1 MQYIRIPCIQVCL
14 HVCAWVRVCV
24 SNTHGKSRIFLS
36 FISLSTWM
44 RTKVKKTTTT
54 VKNMRIHVRRN
65 MYYSFYAIRMLN
77 AASESTLAK
86 EILRRRCMD
95 LNEKCSNPFL
105 FLAICQIVLCFWS
118 LPLPR
123 TRQLV
128 HPVSQAHPYIFVRR
142 KKGKKYKWFALNKT
156 KESEKK
162 HTTKHRNNVQIKS
175 VNLLWL
181 LSC

>member
-1 MQYIRIPCIQVCL
+1 MQYIRIPCVYKCVCMY
-14 HVCAWVRVCV
+14 VRECEYVW
-24 SNTHGKSRIFLS
+24 NTHGKSRIFLS

-44 RTKVKKTTTT
+44 RTKVKKTTTM

-142 KKGKKYKWFALNKT
+142 KKGKNINDLHWT
-156 KESEKK
+156 KQKRAKK
-162 HTTKHRNNVQIKS
+162 STQQNIETTSK
-175 VNLLWL
+175 
-181 LSC
+181 